1 MKSTIWLPPT
11 RTRGP
16 RQLSRSPT
24 RLRSTRPP
32 TPSPPPMWPRTWR
45 KTRRKRLDLM
55 RSRQTLLDASAK
67 YRSVRKPLRSRHF
80 RQFCRSNKDSHRR
93 DSNPK
98 PAVYKTAALPI
109 ELRWRLTCT
118 GRCYSAPEVRFLP
131 LAADDVAPLSTAF
144 ELSASRGNRGC
155 YSAGIGPRK
164 RQRRLTP
171 DHAASAKA
179 QRQHRQHQQIQNG
192 RTGQATEN
200 DDRHRTLDFASN
212 LATAQCNR

>member
-1 MKSTIWLPPT
+1 MRQGRLPLKSTIWLPPT

-109 ELRWRLTCT
+109 ELRQPVDVHMTMQCRTVPIGQQACQETFRSPILVKVIDIACN
-118 GRCYSAPEVRFLP
+118 GCLGP
-131 LAADDVAPLSTAF
+131 LF
-144 ELSASRGNRGC
+144 
-155 YSAGIGPRK
+155 
-164 RQRRLTP
+164 
-171 DHAASAKA
+171 
-179 QRQHRQHQQIQNG
+179 
-192 RTGQATEN
+192 
-200 DDRHRTLDFASN
+200 
-212 LATAQCNR
+212 